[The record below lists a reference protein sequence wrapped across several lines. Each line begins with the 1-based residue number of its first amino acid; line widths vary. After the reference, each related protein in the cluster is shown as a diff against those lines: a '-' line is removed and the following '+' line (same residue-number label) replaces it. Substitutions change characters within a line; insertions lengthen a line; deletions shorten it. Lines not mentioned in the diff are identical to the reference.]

1 MTVFASIA
9 LLCAGAM
16 TLIVMTL
23 TGADSDDSGARAML
37 TALTAVFFLLTATA
51 GATLSR
57 GRADLAWFGFLTS
70 ALSLAALVG
79 TVFAIWGSPDEGAG
93 KAIGVA
99 AVLALAGAHAAILLG
114 ARYRDS
120 GDRIQILRNTTLAM
134 LALLAGLI
142 VYAILAE
149 DAPGAKLIT
158 ILAILY
164 ALGSLVLP
172 IAQRSQ
178 GRTTMLKPLET
189 PDGSAAD
196 LLRAN
201 GYTLVDGPRP
211 VEGGEWARLLAP
223 DGRLVDVTAHEQ
235 AGDGPGSG

>member
-1 MTVFASIA
+1 MI
-9 LLCAGAM
+9 
-16 TLIVMTL
+16 
-23 TGADSDDSGARAML
+23 
-37 TALTAVFFLLTATA
+37 
-51 GATLSR
+51 
-57 GRADLAWFGFLTS
+57 
-70 ALSLAALVG
+70 
-79 TVFAIWGSPDEGAG
+79 AIWGSPGEWAG

-99 AVLALAGAHAAILLG
+99 AVLALAAAHASIMLG
-114 ARYRDS
+114 PRYRDS
-120 GDRIQILRNTTLAM
+120 GDRIQILRNATLTM

-142 VYAILAE
+142 VYAILSE

-211 VEGGEWARLLAP
+211 CGGRRVDSARAP
-223 DGRLVDVTAHEQ
+223 DGRLVDVTAYGEGA
-235 AGDGPGSG
+235 AGD

>member
-1 MTVFASIA
+1 LTVFASIA

-37 TALTAVFFLLTATA
+37 TALTAVFFLLAATA

-57 GRADLAWFGFLTS
+57 SRADLAWFGFLAS
-70 ALSLAALVG
+70 ALSLGALAG
-79 TVFAIWGSPDEGAG
+79 TVIAIWGNPGEEAG

-99 AVLALAGAHAAILLG
+99 AVLALAAAHASIMLG
-114 ARYRDS
+114 PRYRDS
-120 GDRIQILRNTTLAM
+120 GDRIQVLRNATLAM

-142 VYAILAE
+142 VYAILSE
-149 DAPGAKLIT
+149 DAPGAKLIA

-178 GRTTMLKPLET
+178 GRTAMLKPLET

-201 GYTLVDGPRP
+201 GYVLVDGPRP
-211 VEGGEWARLLAP
+211 VEDGEWTRVRAP
-223 DGRLVDVTAHEQ
+223 DGRLVDVTAYGEGA
-235 AGDGPGSG
+235 AGD